1 MATGSPPSVPGFD
14 HAVVDVQDRMDEA
27 ARRYRALGFRL
38 TDRGRHS
45 MGSVNHLAMFG
56 TDYLEL
62 LGTGDAGGPVR
73 QELVGFPVG
82 LNGLV
87 FKLEDADRR
96 YAELKERGLAVLP
109 VNRFARPLML
119 DGKQEEARF
128 HTVRLEPRTVFDGR
142 VYFCQ
147 HLTPQF
153 VWRPEWQAHPNGAV
167 AITRLVI
174 AARDPARS
182 AAVFDRMFGAGA
194 CAPADGGGRLL
205 RAGTVRIEIV
215 PHAALAAELG
225 DAVPDGLGRADF
237 LALLGLRVGSL
248 PKTGDVLR
256 AGGIARV
263 RSGPKHLLVHPA
275 EAMNVALEFSA

>member
-14 HAVVDVQDRMDEA
+14 HAVVDVQDRIDEA

-73 QELVGFPVG
+73 QELLGFPVG

-87 FKLEDADRR
+87 FKLDDADRF
-96 YAELKERGLAVLP
+96 YAALKARGLPVQP
-109 VNRFARPLML
+109 VNRFARPLLL

-142 VYFCQ
+142 LYFCQ

-153 VWRPEWQAHPNGAV
+153 VWRPEWQEHPNGAV
-167 AITRLVI
+167 SITRLVI
-174 AARDPARS
+174 AARDPARV
-182 AAVFDRMFGAGA
+182 AAAFARMFGAGA
-194 CAPADGGGRLL
+194 SEPGPGGARLL
-205 RAGTVRIEIV
+205 RAGAVRIEIV
-215 PHAALAAELG
+215 PHASLAADLG
-225 DAVPDGLGRADF
+225 EGMPEAAGRSDY
-237 LALLGLRVGSL
+237 LALLGLRVRSL
-248 PKTGDVLR
+248 PRAADCLR
-256 AGGIARV
+256 SGGIVRM
-263 RSGPKHLLVHPA
+263 RSGGQRLLVHPA
-275 EAMNVALEFSA
+275 EAMNVALEFSE